1 MEIGEYPAGDALSA
15 ALTGLTF
22 GGWVVCLSDLSAPWG
37 VSLPGGRLGAAH
49 IVLSGRCFVTMAGS
63 GARVELNEDELVFL
77 PADRVH
83 KVSDAPDTEAIEASQ
98 IAGLQ
103 IADSFALSLAL
114 GGGGEKT
121 RILTISFSTGSDLHT
136 QIFAGLPELI
146 KLSLNSVSNQAQL
159 RATLQAIEVEMAT
172 AHPGYL
178 AILRRLAEIF
188 FVQLMRAVS
197 LSDVSDRG
205 WLFALSDP
213 RLQKALGLMHNQFAR
228 PWRLADLARACGMS
242 RTSFCDRFTEKVGV
256 PPMTYL
262 NRVRMSEATQRLKSP
277 GARIADVA
285 EQVGYASAASFS
297 RAYRDIV
304 GSSPSEVSRSPGVEP
319 LFPATTSS

>member
-1 MEIGEYPAGDALSA
+1 MEVGEYPSVDALSS
-15 ALTGLTF
+15 ALAGLTF
-22 GGWVVCLSDLSAPWG
+22 GGWVVCRSDLSGPWG

-49 IVLSGRCFVTMAGS
+49 IVLSGRCYVTMEGS
-63 GARVELNEDELVFL
+63 GAQVELNKNELVLL
-77 PADRVH
+77 PADRIH
-83 KVSDAPDTEAIEASQ
+83 KVTDAPDTEAVPASQ

-103 IADSFALSLAL
+103 ITDSFAVSLSL
-114 GGGGEKT
+114 GGGGART
-121 RILTISFSTGSDLHT
+121 RLLTISFSTGSDLHT

-146 KLSLNSVSNQAQL
+146 KLSLKSVSNQAHL
-159 RATLQAIEVEMAT
+159 RATLQAIEAEMAA

-197 LSDVSDRG
+197 LSDVTERG

-213 RLQKALGLMHNQFAR
+213 RLKKALGLMHSQFAQ

-242 RTSFCDRFTEKVGV
+242 RTSFCDRFAEVVGV

-277 GARIADVA
+277 GARIATVA
-285 EQVGYASAASFS
+285 EEVGYASAASFS
-297 RAYRDIV
+297 RAYREIV
-304 GSSPSEVSRSPGVEP
+304 GSPPSEVARSPAVEP
-319 LFPATTSS
+319 SFPNMVSF